1 MINQREG
8 KNVRMGFWLLKLP
21 SRDMKTKTQNK
32 DQLKTI
38 IKNNRKIKAMG
49 NIAPMDQCPRNG

>member
-8 KNVRMGFWLLKLP
+8 KNVRLGSWLLKLL

-32 DQLKTI
+32 DQLK
-38 IKNNRKIKAMG
+38 NNHEK
-49 NIAPMDQCPRNG
+49 